1 MESDGDCRLGRMTST
16 STRFRFHAKN
26 FGGWLVGFGGGLE
39 NFLYIVSS
47 WHAIDTRFSANTSL
61 PVLSERFKVNEGFTD
76 GYTDNLLRE
85 I

>member
-1 MESDGDCRLGRMTST
+1 MTSA

-26 FGGWLVGFGGGLE
+26 FGGWLVGCGGGLG
-39 NFLYIVSS
+39 NFLDIVSS
-47 WHAIDTRFSANTSL
+47 WRAIDTRFSTNTWL
-61 PVLSERFKVNEGFTD
+61 LVLSERFKVNEGFTD